1 MPLCRDRAAKEL
13 SDKGY
18 NLVRYPRANIQPL
31 DVIAGESSPL
41 EWLGPL
47 TQIWAGTLA
56 APTAAKSKVPNF
68 TYQRS
73 DELKSSIGVKLLQ
86 GLISNIGGANA
97 AANVSVSSS
106 LSFTYQGPELYGV
119 PPLNVGAYLKVG
131 DLDEKNIVLKR
142 YLEVDNATDTHFYV
156 ITEILRARKL
166 LVRVTGSSAAALSAD
181 VSALQGLA
189 SGSASVSNQSSSVS
203 EITFDGGVDLT
214 FAFRAYEL
222 GYVDGEWTVIGAAP
236 ASAYLSPG
244 SASKDTPVR
253 FGAAPVAL

>member
-1 MPLCRDRAAKEL
+1 MPLCKDRAAKEL

-18 NLVRYPRANIQPL
+18 NLVRYPRANIRPL
-31 DVIAGESSPL
+31 DVIAGENSPL

-47 TQIWAGTLA
+47 TQIWT
-56 APTAAKSKVPNF
+56 V
-68 TYQRS
+68 
-73 DELKSSIGVKLLQ
+73 Q
-86 GLISNIGGANA
+86 GLISNIGGVNA

-106 LSFTYQGPELYGV
+106 MSFTYQAPELFGV
-119 PPLNVGAYLKVG
+119 PPLNVGTYLKDG
-131 DLDEKNIVLKR
+131 DLDQRNAVLKR

-189 SGSASVSNQSSSVS
+189 SGSASVCNQSSIVS
-203 EITFDGGVDLT
+203 EITFDGGADLT

-244 SASKDTPVR
+244 SVSKDTPVR